1 MQNTNHSQFLS
12 GWTNIMTDKGGRG
25 AVKTPAKL
33 ESKQESEVSH
43 IDTAG
48 NLTLVLLFINQI
60 GLSAHTHLPSFPSEK
75 KKEACQSTLTF
86 FYLHFLFIK
95 IEPSTLKEFLVLKNA
110 I

>member
-12 GWTNIMTDKGGRG
+12 GWTNMMTDKGGRG

-75 KKEACQSTLTF
+75 KKRSMSINFNFFLST
-86 FYLHFLFIK
+86 FLIY
-95 IEPSTLKEFLVLKNA
+95 
-110 I
+110 